1 MCFSDG
7 LLRNN
12 CILKLLLI
20 RWVVTVLLNLKLL
33 SSTFKDYLSGIALS
47 AS

>member
-12 CILKLLLI
+12 CISKLLFI
-20 RWVVTVLLNLKLL
+20 KCVEMVLLNLKLL

>member
-12 CILKLLLI
+12 GILKLLFI
-20 RWVVTVLLNLKLL
+20 KCVETVLLNLKPL